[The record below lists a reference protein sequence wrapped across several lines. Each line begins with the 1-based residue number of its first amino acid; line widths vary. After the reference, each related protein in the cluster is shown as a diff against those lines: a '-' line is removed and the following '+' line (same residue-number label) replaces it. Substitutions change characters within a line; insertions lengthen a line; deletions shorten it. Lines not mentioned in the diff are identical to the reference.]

1 MDTTTD
7 SADKAVENV
16 ADTVPPLSVGKTLRE
31 ARLSQGMSIAD
42 VADSI
47 KFAPRQVEAL
57 EADDYSHLPELAFVR
72 GFVRSYARLLHI
84 DEAALLNELPAA
96 HQKLSSFRADL
107 ADVPLSAA
115 QSTRRINVAW
125 LSGAL
130 GLALILGI
138 GVWLSQK
145 DAAPQK
151 AVTSPITIVPIEP
164 AASSVAAASGAVAAP
179 LVVAASAVSP
189 VSPLKPAASSVVAA
203 KPLLVLPAS
212 AVAPVTKLTH
222 GRIRLVFDTESWVDI
237 KDKYGK
243 TIFKQVN
250 PPNTEQWVD
259 GRAPFSLVIGNAS
272 GVRLYYE
279 GEEVDLDE
287 FINVEVARLILEE

>member
-1 MDTTTD
+1 MDTNSD
-7 SADKAVENV
+7 SADKPVENV
-16 ADTVPPLSVGKTLRE
+16 PDTLPPLSVGKTLRE

-42 VADSI
+42 VASSI

-84 DEAALLNELPAA
+84 DETSLLNELPAA
-96 HQKLSSFRADL
+96 HQKLASFREDL

-130 GLALILGI
+130 GVALILGI

-145 DAAPQK
+145 DAEPQQ

-164 AASSVAAASGAVAAP
+164 AASSVAAASGAVAA
-179 LVVAASAVSP
+179 SAVSP
-189 VSPLKPAASSVVAA
+189 VKPAASSVVAA
-203 KPLLVLPAS
+203 KPPLTLPVS
-212 AVAPVTKLTH
+212 AVAPATATKLTH
-222 GRIRLVFDTESWVDI
+222 GRIRLVFNTESWVDI

-272 GVRLYYE
+272 GVRLYYD
-279 GEEVDLDE
+279 GEEVELDE
-287 FINVEVARLILEE
+287 FVNVEVARLILEE